1 MSDGDS
7 GSASGLLASLR
18 RLVATFVEILHTRGE
33 LLSTEI
39 EEEVVRFREL
49 ILYGVASLFFLGFGL
64 LLLTLFIIALF
75 WETAGPSVLGVFAF
89 LYLAVGIIAVLII
102 RNKLK
107 TRPPLFAATLAELD
121 KDREHLTR

>member
-102 RNKLK
+102 RHKLK

>member
-1 MSDGDS
+1 MSEGDS

-89 LYLAVGIIAVLII
+89 FYLASGIIAVLII
-102 RNKLK
+102 RHKLK

>member
-75 WETAGPSVLGVFAF
+75 WETAGPSVLGIFAF
-89 LYLAVGIIAVLII
+89 FYLAGGIIAVLII
-102 RNKLK
+102 RHKLK